1 MTVQTPLYNDGG
13 NLREMSTEQIDQ
25 IINQIVYRYSIDP
38 SVVLDVVA
46 SGGNLD
52 AINDTRLTAGA
63 ASSSG
68 SDFPAEGT
76 TAEPGTT
83 TTTFDRLDQIY
94 RSINGLP
101 VADTT
106 DQTADTT
113 ILTSDQAND
122 SGKTFPIYYDNSDIR
137 AMTLGDFYDTFIHPA
152 IDQLI
157 ESTTTATNS
166 QAGTYVIKGGT
177 ATAENNADADDI
189 TCDSISIRTDF
200 FEEPITLE
208 NATLVEPTPVFIDTR
223 ANTELYSAD
232 GIPET
237 LDQSK
242 TIESYYLFRI
252 NGVNNSYTAPMFI
265 TDDNNLQVY
274 DSDIFGDLLTNHIRY
289 EASQSAS
296 GYKITYSL
304 ANDST
309 GFNRGEGM
317 VDTILDGSGNYQTK
331 LDGATYRAQ
340 EFPNGNI
347 STANT
352 YFLKINKT

>member
-63 ASSSG
+63 ASSSS
-68 SDFPAEGT
+68 SDFPVEGT

-83 TTTFDRLDQIY
+83 TTTFDRLDQTYSTI
-94 RSINGLP
+94 GG
-101 VADTT
+101 V
-106 DQTADTT
+106 TA
-113 ILTSDQAND
+113 D
-122 SGKTFPIYYDNSDIR
+122 SGKTFPVYYDNGNIK
-137 AMTLGDFYDTFIHPA
+137 AMTQGDFYDTFIHPA

-157 ESTTTATNS
+157 ESTATATNS
-166 QAGTYVIKGGT
+166 QAGTYIIKSGT
-177 ATAENNADADDI
+177 T
-189 TCDSISIRTDF
+189 
-200 FEEPITLE
+200 TLV
-208 NATLVEPTPVFIDTR
+208 NATLVETTPVFIDTR

-242 TIESYYLFRI
+242 IIESYYLFRI
-252 NGVNNSYTAPMFI
+252 DGVNNSYTAPLFI

-296 GYKITYSL
+296 GYKIIYSL